1 MFWHEDCISKGCANG
16 EENIEKFCQNL
27 LTQKFGFFSCNL
39 KNPWYNVDIREKRK
53 KERKRI
59 MGIQSSTS
67 VNSFISSLPRIVQ
80 KKIWR
85 VTDENGTV
93 VQCVSA
99 TNNRKYTAQAY
110 IDSKYPGRVMKLT
123 FDRFDGYLTIPR

>member
-1 MFWHEDCISKGCANG
+1 
-16 EENIEKFCQNL
+16 
-27 LTQKFGFFSCNL
+27 
-39 KNPWYNVDIREKRK
+39 
-53 KERKRI
+53 
-59 MGIQSSTS
+59 MGIQPSTS
-67 VNSFISSLPRIVQ
+67 VNDFIGSLPRIVR

-110 IDSKYPGRVMKLT
+110 IDSKYPGRAMKLT
-123 FDRFDGYLTIPR
+123 FDRFDGHLTIPR